1 MKNST
6 YFKDASTV
14 SIQKEV
20 IIIVQVT
27 KTQSTYILVL
37 SYINTFMDMMRSTMI
52 YYWQQRVWQWYKNI
66 QMMEWKQGVL

>member
-52 YYWQQRVWQWYKNI
+52 YYWQPRVWQWYKNI